1 MQPRE
6 FQVWTCRYRAS
17 WCNTTNTLK
26 LIIVATNIDSNTHSY
41 LTWANK
47 EIPAETT
54 VANGSRIYIQTMA
67 RQSKIGQDV
76 GMTAPADRKR
86 QCMFEKISL
95 VSELG
100 LLGLKTSVVVACG
113 LSICGSWALQHRGSI
128 RVARRVR
135 ISFLPLDSL
144 E

>member
-1 MQPRE
+1 MGFSLEEQGLL
-6 FQVWTCRYRAS
+6 FTALHGLLTV
-17 WCNTTNTLK
+17 
-26 LIIVATNIDSNTHSY
+26 VA
-41 LTWANK
+41 
-47 EIPAETT
+47 
-54 VANGSRIYIQTMA
+54 
-67 RQSKIGQDV
+67 
-76 GMTAPADRKR
+76 
-86 QCMFEKISL
+86 SL

-100 LLGLKTSVVVACG
+100 LLGSQTSVGVACG